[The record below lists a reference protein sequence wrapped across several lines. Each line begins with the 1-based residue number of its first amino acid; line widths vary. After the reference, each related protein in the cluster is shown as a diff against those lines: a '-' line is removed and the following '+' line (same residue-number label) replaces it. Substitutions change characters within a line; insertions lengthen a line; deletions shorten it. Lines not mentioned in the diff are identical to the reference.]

1 MKVYEKHRLADPM
14 KRKAAQRE
22 ITVLKRLHH
31 PNVIGLYDMIDTPK
45 SIYLITDFV
54 KGFSL
59 QTLAKGQQNRV
70 IRINRARRIFKQVA
84 EAVYYLHK

>member
-22 ITVLKRLHH
+22 IAVLKRLHH
-31 PNVIGLYDMIDTPK
+31 PGMISLYDLIDTPK
-45 SIYLITDFV
+45 QIYLITDYV

-59 QTLAKGQQNRV
+59 QTLAK
-70 IRINRARRIFKQVA
+70 A
-84 EAVYYLHK
+84 